1 MYKFSKVR
9 ILVKHKM
16 LNIWACSNF
25 LKLYKDTTEVT
36 CPDPDYY
43 PEQKSMLSY
52 YQLKTKRI
60 FLAETH
66 IIETSFI
73 DLNVLRNVNLNFI
86 Q

>member
-1 MYKFSKVR
+1 M
-9 ILVKHKM
+9 
-16 LNIWACSNF
+16 
-25 LKLYKDTTEVT
+25 T

-52 YQLKTKRI
+52 YQLITYRI

-73 DLNVLRNVNLNFI
+73 DLDVFKDVNLNFI